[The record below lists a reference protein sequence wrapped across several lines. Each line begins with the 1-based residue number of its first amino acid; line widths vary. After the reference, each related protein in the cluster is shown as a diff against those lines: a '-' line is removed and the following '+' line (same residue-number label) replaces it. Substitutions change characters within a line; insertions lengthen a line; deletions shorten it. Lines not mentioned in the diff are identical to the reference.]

1 MRLPTNGNLIQ
12 AHVTLA
18 VKTTHPGLLWARDS
32 CFWATHCSLV
42 LPLLGSSSSVDVW
55 ITREAGMTTACS
67 TAASRWEEG
76 KGGPAT
82 FYL

>member
-1 MRLPTNGNLIQ
+1 MRLPTSGNLIQ
-12 AHVTLA
+12 ALVTLS
-18 VKTTHPGLLWARDS
+18 VKTTHPGLPWARDS
-32 CFWATHCSLV
+32 CFWATHRSLV
-42 LPLLGSSSSVDVW
+42 LPLLDSGGSVKVW
-55 ITREAGMTTACS
+55 ITREAGTTAAHS